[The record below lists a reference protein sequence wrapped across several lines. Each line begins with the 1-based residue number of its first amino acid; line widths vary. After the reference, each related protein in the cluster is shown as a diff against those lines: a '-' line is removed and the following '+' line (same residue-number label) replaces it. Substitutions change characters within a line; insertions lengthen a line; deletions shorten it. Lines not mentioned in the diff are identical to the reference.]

1 MVVVEWRQRRSSSL
15 CLASSLI
22 DWSVRRPKAVV
33 NICLRV
39 LVRQEGQARHV
50 PPSVSLQLAVLACRR
65 LKSEPRFYFYF
76 YFLTFLFKLLC
87 LERMLQFVQDD
98 DQAAANSH
106 RMDRRSAS
114 TVTSTVSMQSDCQ
127 LGPLFSYY
135 PHYTPPPPLKQ
146 ITHTDRNG

>member
-1 MVVVEWRQRRSSSL
+1 MCVKGVGCGGQGVGGWGVGVGVEWRQRRSGSL

-50 PPSVSLQLAVLACRR
+50 PPSVSLQETEVRACFFFFFFFNCCVLNG
-65 LKSEPRFYFYF
+65 
-76 YFLTFLFKLLC
+76 C
-87 LERMLQFVQDD
+87 LQLVQGD

-106 RMDRRSAS
+106 RWTGGAPA
-114 TVTSTVSMQSDCQ
+114 
-127 LGPLFSYY
+127 L
-135 PHYTPPPPLKQ
+135 
-146 ITHTDRNG
+146 